1 MVRIRG
7 APDLPVTEI
16 WMALLRSRT
25 LILAGVLACAF
36 LGLAARLVVLQVV
49 RHDDLLRVAEKQH
62 SKTIALKPKRGSIVD
77 RHGQPLAVSSSAESL
92 YALPA
97 RIQDPDRLAGALAPI
112 LDEPAAEIEK
122 RLTAERPFT
131 WVRRKLPPPVAQAV
145 RALREPGLGFVQ
157 ESLRLY
163 PNRELA
169 AHLLGFVGAD
179 GQGLEGVEWTWDRD
193 LAGQSGLALVERDG
207 LGREM
212 TGLPMVLKPA
222 VPGRGV
228 SLTLDATVQYLAE
241 RELDAA
247 WRRTRSKAALAVVLD
262 PRTGELLALAIR
274 PTFNPNSFATATPAE
289 WRNRAITDPF
299 EPGSTFKVILAA
311 TALEE
316 GVVHPDDRIYGE
328 QGAITVANTVIHDW
342 KRYGWLTF
350 SEVLQH
356 SSNVGAIKAGLALGR
371 ERFYRYIVGFG
382 FGSLTGLGL
391 PGESRGRVRPPGE
404 WSQLSL
410 ASVSIGQEVSVT
422 VIQMVAAFAA
432 VANGGRLLRPWAVR
446 AVLDPAGREIQ
457 SFEPRVVRQ
466 VISPVT
472 ARTLTQI
479 LTRVVAQGTGK
490 PAAILGYDVAGK
502 TGTAQKLD
510 PLTRRYSRAP
520 GVLSFVGFAPAED
533 ARFVMLVL
541 LDEPQTAQWGSEAAA
556 PVFAAVGSRLLGS
569 LNVPPQDTPPVP
581 IVRGVSTEPRVAV
594 ASPGVGSRLERALD
608 GLRMPQLVGQRLRP
622 ALAALSAYAVGVEI
636 HGHGV
641 VVAQE
646 PAAGS
651 ELRPGTICKL
661 DLAPQA
667 RSYW

>member
-77 RHGQPLAVSSSAESL
+77 RHGQSLAVSSSAESL

-97 RIQDPDRLAGALAPI
+97 RIQDPDGLARALAPI

-122 RLTAERPFT
+122 RLTAERPFS

-145 RALREPGLGFVQ
+145 RALGEPGLGLVQ

-179 GQGLEGVEWTWDRD
+179 GQGLEGIEWAWDHD
-193 LAGQSGLALVERDG
+193 LAGQSGRALVERDG
-207 LGREM
+207 LGREV
-212 TGLPMVLKPA
+212 TGIPTILKPA
-222 VPGRGV
+222 VPGRNV

-241 RELDAA
+241 REIDAA
-247 WRRTRSKAALAVVLD
+247 WRRTRSKAAIAVVLD

-289 WRNRAITDPF
+289 RRNRAITDPF
-299 EPGSTFKVILAA
+299 EPGSTFKAILAA

-356 SSNVGAIKAGLALGR
+356 SSNVGAIKAGLALGK

-391 PGESRGRVRPPGE
+391 PGESRGRVRPLGE

-410 ASVSIGQEVSVT
+410 ASMSIGQEVSVT
-422 VIQMVAAFAA
+422 AIQMVAALAA

-446 AVLDPAGREIQ
+446 AVLDREGREIQ
-457 SFEPRVVRQ
+457 SFEPQVVRQ
-466 VISPVT
+466 VISPFT

-479 LTRVVAQGTGK
+479 LTRVVSEGTGK

-510 PLTRRYSRAP
+510 PLTRRYSRAA

-556 PVFAAVGSRLLGS
+556 PVFAAVGSRLLRS

-581 IVRGVSTEPRVAV
+581 IVRGVSTELRVTV
-594 ASPGVGSRLERALD
+594 ASPTVGSRPDSELD
-608 GLRMPQLVGQRLRP
+608 GPRMPELVGQRLRP
-622 ALAALSAYAVGVEI
+622 ALAALSAYAVRVEI

-667 RSYW
+667 GSYW